1 MIIGDDALGDGLLLD
16 FSDRRARPSVQHENL
31 TPFSDLDQ
39 GAGIVP
45 LWPSDVVQRR
55 LRWNFVVPEVMMVHS
70 LETPTDAPVATSS
83 ATIDDE

>member
-55 LRWNFVVPEVMMVHS
+55 LRWNFVVPEVMVHS

>member
-31 TPFSDLDQ
+31 
-39 GAGIVP
+39 VP
-45 LWPSDVVQRR
+45 PWLSDVVQRR
-55 LRWNFVVPEVMMVHS
+55 LRWNFVVPEVMVHS
-70 LETPTDAPVATSS
+70 LEAPTDAPVATSS